1 MKTSTPTST
10 NKLLVSAIVFL
21 TFTAVLMS
29 SLLFT
34 SCTDSTEVAFDET
47 GLIERIE
54 TATDKQAVAIE
65 DLPTATSAA
74 LSSDYLDSYFVS
86 AELAPGLG
94 YRVVASTDNLERTE
108 QTSDVF
114 FTLDGN
120 RLSDNRETS
129 RRRRNRCFQ
138 FVFPITFIMP
148 DDTNITLE
156 SRDDWVLIRTWYAD
170 NPDANERPE
179 LVFPVDIMF
188 EDGEVQTIID
198 LEELREVKSACREDR
213 NRRRCFRL
221 NLPLTF
227 FMPDNST
234 ITVEERD
241 DWSLLRAYYIANP
254 NDVGTKPELVFPVDA
269 TYRDGSV
276 VTFNNENEMLA
287 AREECRDN

>member
-1 MKTSTPTST
+1 MKNSTTTST

-21 TFTAVLMS
+21 TCTALLMS
-29 SLLFT
+29 SLLFS
-34 SCTDSTEVAFDET
+34 SCTSTTET
-47 GLIERIE
+47 ALDQTSLIERIE
-54 TATDKQAVAIE
+54 AATDRQVVAIE
-65 DLPTATSAA
+65 DLPVAASAA

-94 YRVVASTDNLERTE
+94 YKVATATDNLERTE

-114 FTLDGN
+114 FSTDGN
-120 RLSDNRETS
+120 RLDDNREAS

-148 DDTNITLE
+148 DDTSITLNE
-156 SRDDWVLIRTWYAD
+156 RADWVLIRTWYEN
-170 NPDANERPE
+170 NPNANERPE

-188 EDGEVQTIID
+188 EDGEVQTIVD

-234 ITVEERD
+234 ITVTVRD
-241 DWSLLRAYYIANP
+241 DWSLLRDYYIANP
-254 NDVGTKPELVFPVDA
+254 DDVGTKPELVFPVDA

-276 VTFNNENEMLA
+276 VTFNNENEMLD
-287 AREECRDN
+287 AREECRNN